1 MNRRSMTAYGRA
13 KHHSKLGRWTV
24 DIHSVNRKGLDINV
38 GLAPTLMFLDG
49 DVRKWISSVA
59 ERGQVTVRIAF
70 ECLVEME
77 ESLQTLKQQQ
87 KKWEKIAKALGYP
100 ASSIDLKF
108 LVDRLNPPEASLEVS
123 LDEKALR
130 ADLQKAWE
138 AAEKQWTLMKE
149 KEGKALV
156 EDIKKRTDHIQKELQ
171 KILKLQPTLLERYR
185 KKLQDRMKEIK
196 IDVDEERLLREAA
209 LLADKAE
216 ISEEATRLQSHLVQM
231 HEYLHSKEKSV
242 GRTLDF
248 LAQEMGREV
257 GTLMAKAGDTDISK
271 AAIVIKSEVEK
282 IREQVQNI
290 E

>member
-13 KHHSKLGRWTV
+13 QHHSKLGRWTV
-24 DIHSVNRKGLDINV
+24 DIHSVNRKGLDMNV
-38 GLAPTLMFLDG
+38 GLPPTLMFLDG
-49 DVRKWISSVA
+49 DVRKWISSIA
-59 ERGQVTVRIAF
+59 ERGQVTVRIGF
-70 ECLVEME
+70 ECLEME
-77 ESLQTLKQQQ
+77 ASLEVLKEQQ
-87 KKWEKIAKALGYP
+87 KKWQKIAKALGYP
-100 ASSIDLKF
+100 ASSVGLKF
-108 LVDRLNPPEASLEVS
+108 LIERLDPQEIPLE
-123 LDEKALR
+123 EKALK

-156 EDIKKRTDHIQKELQ
+156 EDIQKRINHIKKELQ
-171 KILKLQPTLLERYR
+171 KILKWQPMLLERYR
-185 KKLQDRMKEIK
+185 KKLQDRMKEIN
-196 IDVDEERLLREAA
+196 IAIDEERLLREAA

-216 ISEEATRLQSHLVQM
+216 ISEEATRLLSHLEQV
-231 HEYLHSKEKSV
+231 HTYLNSKEKSV

-248 LAQEMGREV
+248 LAQEMGREI
-257 GTLMAKAGDTDISK
+257 GTLMAKAGDADISR

>member
-13 KHHSKLGRWTV
+13 QHHSKLGRWTV
-24 DIHSVNRKGLDINV
+24 DIHSVNRKGLDMNV
-38 GLAPTLMFLDG
+38 GLPPTLMFLDG

-59 ERGQVTVRIAF
+59 ERGQVTVRISF
-70 ECLVEME
+70 ESLEME
-77 ESLQTLKQQQ
+77 ASLQALKEQQ
-87 KKWEKIAKALGYP
+87 KKWQKIAKTLGYP
-100 ASSIDLKF
+100 ASLVDLKF
-108 LVDRLNPPEASLEVS
+108 LVDRLNPQDVPLE
-123 LDEKALR
+123 EKALK

-156 EDIKKRTDHIQKELQ
+156 EDIKKRTDHIEKELQ
-171 KILKLQPTLLERYR
+171 KVLKWQPMLLERYR

-196 IDVDEERLLREAA
+196 IDVDEERLLHEAA

-216 ISEEATRLQSHLVQM
+216 ISEEATRLESHLEQM
-231 HEYLHSKEKSV
+231 HTYLSSKEKSV

-248 LAQEMGREV
+248 LAQEMGREI
-257 GTLMAKAGDTDISK
+257 GTLMAKAGDADISR

>member
-1 MNRRSMTAYGRA
+1 MTAYGRA
-13 KHHSKLGRWTV
+13 QHHSKLGRWTV
-24 DIHSVNRKGLDINV
+24 DIHSVNRKGLDMNV
-38 GLAPTLMFLDG
+38 GLPPALMFLDG
-49 DVRKWISSVA
+49 DVRKWISNAA
-59 ERGQVTVRIAF
+59 ERGQVSVRISF
-70 ECLVEME
+70 ESLEQK
-77 ESLQTLKQQQ
+77 ESLQALQEHQ
-87 KKWEKIAKALGYP
+87 KKWQKIAKALGYP
-100 ASSIDLKF
+100 ASSVDLKF
-108 LVDRLNPPEASLEVS
+108 IVDRLDPQEISLE
-123 LDEKALR
+123 EKALK

-156 EDIKKRTDHIQKELQ
+156 EDVKKRIDHIEKELQ
-171 KILKLQPTLLERYR
+171 KVLKWQPALLERYR

-216 ISEEATRLQSHLVQM
+216 ISEEATRLESHLEQM
-231 HEYLHSKEKSV
+231 HAYLNSKEKSV

-248 LAQEMGREV
+248 LAQEMGREI
-257 GTLMAKAGDTDISK
+257 GTLMAKAGDADISRS
-271 AAIVIKSEVEK
+271 AIAIKSEVEK

>member
-1 MNRRSMTAYGRA
+1 MNNRRSMTAYGRA

-24 DIHSVNRKGLDINV
+24 DIHSVNRKGLDINIA
-38 GLAPTLMFLDG
+38 LPHTLMSLDG
-49 DVRKWISSVA
+49 DVRKWISTIA
-59 ERGQVTVRIAF
+59 ERGQVSVRISF
-70 ECLVEME
+70 ECLELE
-77 ESLQTLKQQQ
+77 QSLHALKDHQ

-100 ASSIDLKF
+100 ASSVDLKF
-108 LVDRLNPPEASLEVS
+108 LVDRLDPQDVPVE
-123 LDEKALR
+123 EKALK

-138 AAEKQWTLMKE
+138 MASKHWTLMKE

-156 EDIKKRTDHIQKELQ
+156 HDIEKRTDHIQKELQ
-171 KILKLQPTLLERYR
+171 KILKWQPMLQERYR

-196 IDVDEERLLREAA
+196 IDVDDDRLLREAA
-209 LLADKAE
+209 LLADKAD
-216 ISEEATRLQSHLVQM
+216 ISEEVTRLQSHLEQM
-231 HEYLHSKEKSV
+231 HEYLSSKEKSV

-248 LAQEMGREV
+248 LAQEMGREI

-271 AAIVIKSEVEK
+271 VAIAIKSEVEK

>member
-1 MNRRSMTAYGRA
+1 MTAYGRA
-13 KHHSKLGRWTV
+13 QHHSKLGRWTV
-24 DIHSVNRKGLDINV
+24 DIHSVNRKGLDLNIALPNA
-38 GLAPTLMFLDG
+38 LLFLDG
-49 DVRKWISSVA
+49 DLRKWVSGAA
-59 ERGQVTVRIAF
+59 ERGQVSVRISF
-70 ECLVEME
+70 EFLELK
-77 ESLQTLKQQQ
+77 ESLHALKDHQ

-100 ASSIDLKF
+100 ASSIDLRF
-108 LVDRLNPPEASLEVS
+108 LVDRLDPSQVPVE
-123 LDEKALR
+123 EKQLK

-138 AAEKQWTLMKE
+138 IAVKQWIAMKE

-156 EDIKKRTDHIQKELQ
+156 QDIEKRMKHIGTELE
-171 KILKLQPTLLERYR
+171 KVEKLQPQLRERYR
-185 KKLQDRMKEIK
+185 KKLQDRMKEVH
-196 IDVDEERLLREAA
+196 VDEDRLLREAA

-216 ISEEATRLQSHLVQM
+216 ISEEVTRLHSHLEQM
-231 HEYLHSKEKSV
+231 HEYLSSKEKSV

-271 AAIVIKSEVEK
+271 AAIVMKSEVEK